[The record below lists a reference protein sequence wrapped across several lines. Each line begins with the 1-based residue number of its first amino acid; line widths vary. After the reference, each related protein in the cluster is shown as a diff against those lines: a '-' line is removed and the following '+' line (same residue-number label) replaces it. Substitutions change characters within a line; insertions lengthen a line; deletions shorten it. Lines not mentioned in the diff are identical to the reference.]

1 MPTKHHE
8 ETDPSR
14 GGTTGGAGGRLPR
27 ILVVEDGLIMA
38 RDIEARLKKMSYNV
52 VGIAG
57 SGDEAVRKA
66 KDLSPD
72 LVLMDVNLKGS
83 VDGIHAAA
91 LIRGRADIPVVYVTG
106 YSDDQTLRRARAT
119 DPFGYILKPFEER
132 ELHGTIEMALYRHQ
146 MQRQLKAREQRYRN
160 IAELVSDFAY
170 CLDVEVDGKLTPEWA
185 TEGFTRS
192 TGLSNEAL
200 ADLSQ
205 HVHVEDRDRVAGR
218 IAALREGKD
227 GVIEYRLRTG
237 DGGYRWLRESA
248 RPLWDDS
255 RQRVVAVVCAAQD
268 ITAQKKSEEY
278 ALSTLKERGKLLEE
292 TPRQVLLLLARM
304 ESLLEVLKEAEGD
317 IEGADISRIL
327 ASIQTCLRLH
337 QRVYGVER
345 FREVPVS
352 VHLQQITGEIFKKW
366 RITRTTFSVEADPIL
381 LSPEHTVTVMLVTH
395 ELVTNAL
402 QHAFPDGTRGE
413 IRVSFRRDAVRGC
426 TLQVS
431 DTGVGL
437 RKEIDVRRAKSVG
450 LRWVQVLTKHLQGRL
465 EVRRDDGTHIS
476 LTFLLA

>member
-1 MPTKHHE
+1 MATKHRE
-8 ETDPSR
+8 ETSLSG
-14 GGTTGGAGGRLPR
+14 GGTAGGVAGRPPR

-38 RDIEARLKKMSYNV
+38 RDIEARLKKMSYDV

-72 LVLMDVNLKGS
+72 LVLMDVNLKGG
-83 VDGIHAAA
+83 VDGIHAAE
-91 LIRGRADIPVVYVTG
+91 LIRGRADIPVVYITG
-106 YSDDQTLRRARAT
+106 YSDVQTLRRARAT

-146 MQRQLKAREQRYRN
+146 MHRQLKEREQRYRN

-170 CLDVEVDGKLTPEWA
+170 CLGVGLEGTLTPEWA

-192 TGLSNEAL
+192 TGLSTEAL

-205 HVHVEDRDRVAGR
+205 HVHAEDRALVAGR

-227 GVIEYRLRTG
+227 EVVEYRLRTS

-248 RPLWDDS
+248 RPLWNDS
-255 RQRVVAVVCAAQD
+255 RQRVVAIVCAAQD
-268 ITAQKKSEEY
+268 ITAQKKSEEH
-278 ALSTLKERGKLLEE
+278 ALTTLKERGKLLEE

-304 ESLLEVLKEAEGD
+304 ENLLEVLKESEGD
-317 IEGADISRIL
+317 EKGADIARTL
-327 ASIQTCLRLH
+327 ATIRTCLRLY

-345 FREVPVS
+345 FREVPIS
-352 VHLQQITGEIFKKW
+352 AHLQQLTGEIFKKW
-366 RITRTTFSVEADPIL
+366 RTTRATFMVEADPVL
-381 LSPEHTVTVMLVTH
+381 LSPEHAVAVMLVTH

-402 QHAFPDGTRGE
+402 QHAFPEGGRGE
-413 IRVSFRRDAVRGC
+413 IRVSFRRDVARGC

-431 DTGVGL
+431 DNGIGL
-437 RKEIDVRRAKSVG
+437 RKEVDVRRAKSVG
-450 LRWVQVLTKHLQGRL
+450 LRWVQMLTKHLQGRL
-465 EVRRDDGTHIS
+465 EVRRDGGTHIS
-476 LTFLLA
+476 LTFFLA

>member
-1 MPTKHHE
+1 MATKHRE
-8 ETDPSR
+8 ETDPSG
-14 GGTTGGAGGRLPR
+14 GGTTGGVAGRHPR

-38 RDIEARLKKMSYNV
+38 RDIEARLKRMSYDV

-72 LVLMDVNLKGS
+72 LVLMDVNLKGG
-83 VDGIHAAA
+83 VDGIRAAE

-119 DPFGYILKPFEER
+119 DPFGYILKPFDER

-146 MQRQLKAREQRYRN
+146 MHVHLKEREQRYRN

-170 CLDVEVDGKLTPEWA
+170 CLGVGMDGALTPEWA
-185 TEGFTRS
+185 TDGFTRS
-192 TGLSNEAL
+192 SGLAIEAL

-205 HVHVEDRDRVAGR
+205 HVHADDRALVAGR
-218 IAALREGKD
+218 IAAVREGKD

-237 DGGYRWLRESA
+237 DGGYRWLRESS
-248 RPLWDDS
+248 RPLWNDA
-255 RQRVVAVVCAAQD
+255 RQRVIAIVCAAQD
-268 ITAQKKSEEY
+268 ITAQKTSEERV
-278 ALSTLKERGKLLEE
+278 LTTLKERGKLLEE

-304 ESLLEVLKEAEGD
+304 ENLLDVLREVEGNEKGAE
-317 IEGADISRIL
+317 SRRIL
-327 ASIQTCLRLH
+327 STIRTCLRVH
-337 QRVYGVER
+337 QRIYGVER
-345 FREVPVS
+345 FREVPIS
-352 VHLQQITGEIFKKW
+352 VHLQGMTGEIFKAW
-366 RITRTTFSVEADPIL
+366 RTSRATFSVEADPVL
-381 LSPEHTVTVMLVTH
+381 LSPEHAVTVMLVTH

-402 QHAFPDGTRGE
+402 QHAFPEGARGD

-437 RKEIDVRRAKSVG
+437 RKEIDVRRAKTAG
-450 LRWVQVLTKHLQGRL
+450 FRWVQVLTKHLQGRL

>member
-1 MPTKHHE
+1 MTTKHRE
-8 ETDPSR
+8 EIQPSG
-14 GGTTGGAGGRLPR
+14 GGTTGGVAGRHPR

-38 RDIEARLKKMSYNV
+38 HDIEARLRKMNYDV

-72 LVLMDVNLKGS
+72 LVLMDVNLKGG
-83 VDGIHAAA
+83 VDGIHAAE

-146 MQRQLKAREQRYRN
+146 MQRQLKEREQRYRN

-170 CLDVEVDGKLTPEWA
+170 CLGVGVDGKLAPEWA
-185 TEGFTRS
+185 TESFTRS
-192 TGLSNEAL
+192 TGLSTDAL

-205 HVHVEDRDRVAGR
+205 HVHADDRAVVAGR
-218 IAALREGKD
+218 IAALREGID
-227 GVIEYRLRTG
+227 GVIEYRLRTS
-237 DGGYRWLRESA
+237 DGGYRWLRELA
-248 RPLWDDS
+248 RPLWDDG
-255 RQRVVAVVCAAQD
+255 RQRVVGIVCAAQD
-268 ITAQKKSEEY
+268 ITAQKKSEERV
-278 ALSTLKERGKLLEE
+278 LTTLKERGQLLEE

-304 ESLLEVLKEAEGD
+304 ERLLGVLEQAEGD
-317 IEGADISRIL
+317 ESGLGIPQIL
-327 ASIQTCLRLH
+327 AAIRTCLRLH
-337 QRVYGVER
+337 QRVYAGEHY
-345 FREVPVS
+345 REVAIS
-352 VHLQQITGEIFKKW
+352 VHLQQMIGDIFKKW
-366 RITRTTFSVEADPIL
+366 RTTRTTFSVEADPVL
-381 LSPEHTVTVMLVTH
+381 LSTEHAVTVMLVTH

-402 QHAFPDGTRGE
+402 QHAFTEGARGE

-437 RKEIDVRRAKSVG
+437 RKEIDVRRAKTVG
-450 LRWVQVLTKHLQGRL
+450 FRWVQLLTKHLQGHL
-465 EVRRDDGTHIS
+465 EVRRDNGTHIS